1 MQIIKKTF
9 LFILI
14 TLTNITL
21 FSQVKSI
28 GTPFIR
34 NYTRATTHAG
44 SQTWD
49 IKQGDN
55 GMMYFANNNG
65 LLEYDGNYWD
75 TYSLPNKSIMRS
87 IAIGNDSIIYAGG
100 FNEFGYF
107 RIDKMGGAKYYSL
120 IDLLPG
126 DKRNFGDVWKIFI
139 HPDGIIFQTY
149 TQLMFLKDGKITVI
163 TAPSA
168 FHFSFLVNNEYYVND
183 IEKGLM
189 RNAMGSLY
197 PLIGCEYLK
206 GKELWGILSL
216 GNNLLISTASE
227 GNFIYDG
234 NSLKAWENNS
244 NDFLKQNQIY
254 CSLRL
259 NDQLLAF
266 GTIQNGLL
274 ICDNNGIP
282 VQHINMKDGLQNNT
296 VLCFGI
302 DNNSNLWI
310 GTDHGIDYININSPL
325 SQLSY
330 NYGLGAGYTSLIFKD
345 NLYLGTNQ
353 GLFIKDLSSINAG
366 GIEPKVMKLIEETR
380 GQVWTLS
387 EIDGNLFC
395 GHNNGTFLINGEKA
409 EKITDVPGG
418 WSYLKIPEDGSKI
431 LGGTYSGLVI
441 FQKDKGKWEYSKKV
455 SGFSE
460 SSRILAFD
468 SDGSLWI
475 AHGYK
480 GVFHLYFN
488 KSYDSVLKVKLYNN
502 QNSIFTSSDVNLTK
516 IDNEIVFFNSEDI
529 YSFSKI
535 QNKFVINE
543 KFHSLFKNQRVRSI
557 KQDNEGNFWYFSNNQ
572 IGVFRIR
579 EDGDYTQITLPFKQ
593 LEGRFNYSFELV
605 YPIDKHNV
613 YFGIE
618 NGFIHYDPSMIK
630 SYSYPFH
637 AYIRTMRSYNPD
649 SVYFSNNEKEKDITL
664 HYSNNDLEFIFS
676 ANDFENPEQ
685 LVFSTF
691 LNGYDKDWSEWQLRS
706 SRDYTNLNEGD
717 YVFKVKA
724 KNLYGTVS
732 EEVSVGFS
740 VLPPFHRSVIA
751 YILYGMAFVILL
763 ILFAWFFKR
772 RFEHAKIRNGKQ
784 QEEIFRRKEE
794 KLQKEALESE
804 KQVIRIR
811 NEKLREEMKLKD
823 KELAN
828 ATMQTLHKNEMLI
841 KLRDE
846 LKKLA
851 VLSNDET
858 HKYEVKYLVRKINK
872 EIDNENQWKI
882 FETQFESVHE
892 EFLKKLKTTYPD
904 LTPRELKLCAY
915 LRMNN
920 SSKEISLLMNIS
932 TRGVEISRYR
942 LRKKINLPRETNLTD
957 FIMSF

>member
-1 MQIIKKTF
+1 MA
-9 LFILI
+9 LI
-14 TLTNITL
+14 A
-21 FSQVKSI
+21 QVKSI

-34 NYTRATTHAG
+34 NYTRATTQAG

-149 TQLMFLKDGKITVI
+149 TQLMFLKNDNINI
-163 TAPSA
+163 ISAPST

-189 RNAMGSLY
+189 RYALGSLY
-197 PLIGCEYLK
+197 PLIGFEYLI

-227 GNFIYDG
+227 GSYIYDG
-234 NSLKAWENNS
+234 NSIKPWENIS
-244 NDFLKQNQIY
+244 NDFLKKNQIY
-254 CSLRL
+254 SSLRL
-259 NDQLLAF
+259 NDNLIAF

-274 ICDNNGIP
+274 ICDNDGVPI
-282 VQHINMKDGLQNNT
+282 QHINMEDGLQNNT
-296 VLCFGI
+296 VLCI
-302 DNNSNLWI
+302 ELDYINNLWI
-310 GTDHGIDYININSPL
+310 GTNHGIDYININSPL

-330 NYGLGAGYTSLIFKD
+330 NFGLGAGYASLIFGD

-353 GLFIKDLSSINAG
+353 GLFIKDVASLNAG
-366 GIEPKVMKLIEETR
+366 GIEPKELKLIEETR
-380 GQVWTLS
+380 GQVWTLC
-387 EIDGNLFC
+387 EIDGHLFC
-395 GHNNGTFLINGEKA
+395 GHNNGTFLIKDKKA

-418 WSYLKIPEDGSKI
+418 WTYQKIPGEDSI
-431 LGGTYSGLVI
+431 IISGTYAGLVI
-441 FQKDKGKWEYSKKV
+441 FQKVKGQWKYSKKV
-455 SGFSE
+455 NGFSE

-468 SDGSLWI
+468 NDGSLWI
-475 AHGYK
+475 SHGYK
-480 GVFHLYFN
+480 GIYHLFFN
-488 KSYDSVLKVKLYNN
+488 KTYDSVLNVKLYNN
-502 QNSIFTSSDVNLTK
+502 QNSIFKSSDVNLEK
-516 IDNEIVFFNSEDI
+516 LNGEIVFFDNENI
-529 YSFSKI
+529 YSFSEK
-535 QNKFVINE
+535 QNRFVINE
-543 KFHSLFKNQRVRSI
+543 KFHGLFKSQDIRYVR
-557 KQDNEGNFWYFSNNQ
+557 QETEEDFWYFSNNQ
-572 IGVFRIR
+572 TGVFRIR
-579 EDGDYTQITLPFKQ
+579 EDGEYTKITLPFQQ
-593 LEGRFNYSFELV
+593 LEGKFNYSFELV
-605 YPIDKHNV
+605 YPVDEQNV

-630 SYSYPFH
+630 NYNYPFR

-649 SVYFSNNEKEKDITL
+649 SVYFSNNKKEKDITL
-664 HYSNNDLEFIFS
+664 EYSNNDLEFIFS

-691 LNGYDKDWSEWQLRS
+691 LQGYDKDWSEWQLRS
-706 SRDYTNLNEGD
+706 TRDYTNLNEGD
-717 YVFKVKA
+717 YVFLVKA
-724 KNLYGTVS
+724 KNIYGTVT
-732 EEVSVGFS
+732 EEVSIGFS
-740 VLPPFHRSVIA
+740 VSPPFRRSLIA
-751 YILYGMAFVILL
+751 FILYGVAIILLL
-763 ILFAWFFKR
+763 ILFGWILKR
-772 RFEHAKIRNGKQ
+772 RFEVAKRRNEKE
-784 QEEIFRRKEE
+784 QEEVFRRKEE

-882 FETQFESVHE
+882 FETQFENVHE
-892 EFLKKLKTTYPD
+892 EFLKRLKTTYPD

-942 LRKKINLPRETNLTD
+942 LRKKLDISRETNLTD